1 MNDELKNKVINDLE
15 ESGFSSE
22 MKAVRAFLARKW
34 QCKSGTGYFDLDEQK
49 TREIDLEALQHLS
62 DKEEKV
68 ECFFFIVGEVK
79 KSNKPWVVFKNMSSQ
94 LWLSDVVNN
103 LVSCENLP
111 ISRFDLRDELSRNSL
126 LVKRGW
132 KGNGIHESFKKPEQP
147 SRWYF
152 GFVSSCKAAEYTLEI
167 NSSAPKEER
176 PEDWAPDKTTY
187 YVFVKPVVI
196 LDGILLSAEML
207 DDGSIKID
215 EIDAAPMG
223 FDYKTRQY
231 KRGRYIVDVVKLESI
246 DKYLELTEQR
256 HQDLFGRILKA
267 RSEALNK

>member
-1 MNDELKNKVINDLE
+1 MNEELRAKVISDLE
-15 ESGFSSE
+15 ESGFSAE

-34 QCKSGTGYFDLDEQK
+34 QCKSGGGYFDLDEQK
-49 TREIDLEALQHLS
+49 TREIDLEAHQHLS

-68 ECFFFIVGEVK
+68 ECYFFIVGEVK

-103 LVSCENLP
+103 LISCENLP
-111 ISRFDLRDELSRNSL
+111 ISPVALREELSRNSL
-126 LVKRGW
+126 LVKYGW
-132 KGNGIHESFKKPEQP
+132 KGYGIHESFKKPEQP

-152 GFVSSCKAAEYTLEI
+152 AFVSSCKAAEYTLEI
-167 NSSAPKEER
+167 NSSEPKKDDSRE
-176 PEDWAPDKTTY
+176 WNPDKTTY

-196 LDGILLSAEML
+196 FAGTLLSAEML
-207 DDGSIKID
+207 DDGSVKID

-231 KRGRYIVDVVKLESI
+231 KRGRYMVDVVKLDSI
-246 DKYLELTEQR
+246 DAYLDLAEQR
-256 HQDLFGRILKA
+256 HQDLFDRIIRA
-267 RSEALNK
+267 RSEAPNK